1 MRRRTFIGLVAITA
15 VGWPSLAQAQRPNS
29 VRRVGVLTG
38 ASTADS
44 DKRLKV
50 FVEELARL
58 GWTEGVNLQFETR
71 RGGGDPDAIRRYA
84 EALAAIA
91 PDVIFVIGGTATERL
106 LQVTKKIPIVFSI
119 VPDPVGSGFVNSLS
133 RPGGNAT
140 GFSQFEY
147 SVAGKWLDL
156 LKLIM
161 PEVEGVAVLRDAK
174 VPAGVGQFAVLES
187 IAPSLGIKLIPV
199 DVQDAEQ
206 IRKEV
211 ETAAAETGKLGLIV
225 TSSTNALQH
234 RDLVVTLAA
243 RHGLPAVYA
252 QREFV
257 VAGGLI
263 SYAADFPAQFRS
275 AAGYVDR
282 ILKGEKPADLPVQ
295 EPTKYE
301 LLFNLKTAKALG
313 LTVPPMLLT
322 IADEVIE

>member
-1 MRRRTFIGLVAITA
+1 
-15 VGWPSLAQAQRPNS
+15 
-29 VRRVGVLTG
+29 
-38 ASTADS
+38 
-44 DKRLKV
+44 
-50 FVEELARL
+50 
-58 GWTEGVNLQFETR
+58 
-71 RGGGDPDAIRRYA
+71 
-84 EALAAIA
+84 LAAIA

-106 LQVTKKIPIVFSI
+106 LQVTKQIPIVFSI

-147 SVAGKWLDL
+147 SVSGKWLDI

-161 PEVEGVAVLRDAK
+161 PEVEGVAVLRDAN

-187 IAPSLGIKLIPV
+187 VAPSLGIKLIAV
-199 DVQDAEQ
+199 DVKDAEQ
-206 IRKEV
+206 IRKQI

-234 RDLVVTLAA
+234 RDLVVRLAA
-243 RHGLPAVYA
+243 QHGLPAVYA